1 MTLSPPSKNE
11 LARSC
16 KNLACKT
23 CLARARDMSLF
34 LHNLAQSCT
43 NSCKICKKS
52 ARNSKLTGNY
62 SCSISCKILHHFL
75 QESCKIV
82 QEKGHI
88 ACTCQAS
95 LACKILA
102 RFLHDLA
109 SSFLLGR
116 TPPPL
121 PPLAS
126 RLLYHIN
133 CNKNANFQDM
143 LAIRNFQDTGN
154 KSRHLR

>member
-1 MTLSPPSKNE
+1 MINLGGNSSYTWFYYWQEWVELSQQKRTCKIMQE
-11 LARSC
+11 SC

-43 NSCKICKKS
+43 NSCKILQKS
-52 ARNSKLTGNY
+52 ARNSTLAKY

-75 QESCKIV
+75 HESCKIV
-82 QEKGHI
+82 QEK

-109 SSFLLGR
+109 SSFLLGC
-116 TPPPL
+116 T
-121 PPLAS
+121 AM
-126 RLLYHIN
+126 
-133 CNKNANFQDM
+133 A
-143 LAIRNFQDTGN
+143 
-154 KSRHLR
+154 